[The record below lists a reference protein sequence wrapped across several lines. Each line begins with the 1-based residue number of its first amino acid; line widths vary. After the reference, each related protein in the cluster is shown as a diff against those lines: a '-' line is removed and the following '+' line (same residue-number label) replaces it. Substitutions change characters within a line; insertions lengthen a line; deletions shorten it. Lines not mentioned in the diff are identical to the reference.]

1 MPAIAAGDGLWT
13 IARRIARSSMAGLRF
28 ACRYFF

>member
-1 MPAIAAGDGLWT
+1 MQAIAAGDGLWT
-13 IARRIARSSMAGLRF
+13 VARRITRSSMAGLGF